1 MDITELVI
9 SIIEMMIDMAKMI
22 AGAISDATAGIVPP
36 DAVAPLGI
44 LILLVILKAGFDFTK
59 KVIDILIIIFLFYVM
74 IRIILLFFII
84 HNENKTRDKDTWN
97 R

>member
-1 MDITELVI
+1 MDIIELVI
-9 SIIEMMIDMAKMI
+9 SIIEMMIDMAKII

-59 KVIDILIIIFLFYVM
+59 KVIDILIIIFLFYTL
-74 IRIILLFFII
+74 IRVIPTVLSML
-84 HNENKTRDKDTWN
+84 
-97 R
+97 

>member
-9 SIIEMMIDMAKMI
+9 SIIEMIIDMAKMI

-59 KVIDILIIIFLFYVM
+59 KVIDILIIIFLFYVL
-74 IRIILLFFII
+74 IRIIPMILGMF
-84 HNENKTRDKDTWN
+84 
-97 R
+97 

>member
-9 SIIEMMIDMAKMI
+9 SIIEMIIDMAKMI

-59 KVIDILIIIFLFYVM
+59 KVIDILIIIFLFYTL
-74 IRIILLFFII
+74 IRVIPTVLSML
-84 HNENKTRDKDTWN
+84 
-97 R
+97 

>member
-59 KVIDILIIIFLFYVM
+59 KVIDILIIIFLFYVL
-74 IRIILLFFII
+74 IRIIPMILGMF
-84 HNENKTRDKDTWN
+84 
-97 R
+97 

>member
-1 MDITELVI
+1 MI
-9 SIIEMMIDMAKMI
+9 IDMAKMI

-59 KVIDILIIIFLFYVM
+59 KVIDILIIIFLFYVL
-74 IRIILLFFII
+74 IRIIPMILGMF
-84 HNENKTRDKDTWN
+84 
-97 R
+97 

>member
-74 IRIILLFFII
+74 IRIIPMILGMF
-84 HNENKTRDKDTWN
+84 
-97 R
+97 